1 MPKLAA
7 PVTVRV
13 LRDLKPGTEVA
24 DGACPGLRARC
35 GASGV
40 VWSVM
45 VTEAGTRRR
54 IEVGGWPE
62 IGVPEARER
71 AAKLKAGTK
80 VVKKPGLLTLDR
92 LIDLYGREAGSKNSS
107 WPESERNVRKVFASM
122 LERDDLTPEELQRT
136 ADAYPAKQSAGAAVR
151 YIKPILKWG
160 AKRGYVERGLGA
172 DLDQPARVQ
181 KRSRVLSN
189 EELMKVLPV
198 LGKTG
203 HDGAAR
209 MMLLTA
215 CRREEVCAMRFED
228 IEMDVWYV
236 PGSIRKNGEE
246 HIVPLTVDAQTVVGA
261 QGRTSGLVFLGDRG
275 KPLQNWNRWQEK
287 IYERTGTEGWHRHDL
302 RRTAATLLGKN
313 GVPPFV
319 VEMVLGHKEAHTDLA
334 GIYNQS
340 RYDKEVEE
348 ALQLLSDLLSG
359 LEIKGRSTVV
369 TR

>member
-1 MPKLAA
+1 MPKLAPA
-7 PVTVRV
+7 ITVKV
-13 LRDLKPGTEVA
+13 LRALEPGQEAT
-24 DGACPGLRARC
+24 DGGCPGLRARAFA
-35 GASGV
+35 GHV
-40 VWSVM
+40 MWSVLIREDGKRKR
-45 VTEAGTRRR
+45 VDIGQ
-54 IEVGGWPE
+54 WPD

-71 AAKLKAGTK
+71 AAKIKAGAD
-80 VVKKPGLLTLDR
+80 KPKGDLLALDR
-92 LIDLYGREAGSKNSS
+92 IIQLYGREAGSLNSS
-107 WPESERNVRKVFASM
+107 WPESERNVRKVFAPM
-122 LERDDLTPEELQRT
+122 LERSDLTSEELQRT

-151 YIKPILKWG
+151 YIKPILKW
-160 AKRGYVERGLGA
+160 ASKRGYTSKGLGLE
-172 DLDQPARVQ
+172 LDQPARVQ
-181 KRSRVLSN
+181 KRNRVLSP

-198 LGKTG
+198 LGMTG

-228 IEMDVWYV
+228 IIEDVWYV
-236 PGSIRKNGEE
+236 PGDDRKNGEE
-246 HIVPLTVDAQTVVGA
+246 HIVPLTGDAQTVVGA
-261 QGRTSGLVFLGDRG
+261 QGRTSGLVFLGDKG

-287 IYERTGTEGWHRHDL
+287 VYVRTGTDGWHRHDL

-313 GVPPFV
+313 GVPPYV
-319 VEMVLGHKEAHTDLA
+319 VEMVLGHKEAHSDLA

-340 RYDKEVEE
+340 RYDKEKEE

>member
-1 MPKLAA
+1 MPKLAPA
-7 PVTVRV
+7 VSVKA
-13 LRDLKPGTEVA
+13 LRLLEPGQEVS
-24 DGACPGLRARC
+24 DGGCPGLRARAL
-35 GASGV
+35 ASGV

-45 VTEAGTRRR
+45 IVDAGVRRR
-54 IEVGGWPE
+54 VDIGHWPD

-80 VVKKPGLLTLDR
+80 IVRKTDLFTLDR
-92 LIDLYGREAGSKNSS
+92 IIQLYGRDRGGVRVS
-107 WPESERNVRKVFASM
+107 WPEAERNVRKVFAPM
-122 LERDDLTPEELQRT
+122 LERNDLSLQELQRT

-151 YIKPILKWG
+151 YIKPILKWA
-160 AKRGYVERGLGA
+160 AKRGYAPRVD
-172 DLDQPARVQ
+172 DLEQPARVQ
-181 KRSRVLSN
+181 KRNRVLSD

-198 LGKTG
+198 LEKTG

-209 MMLLTA
+209 MMLMTA

-228 IEMDVWYV
+228 IIEDVWYV
-236 PGSIRKNGEE
+236 PAQIRKNKRE
-246 HIVPLTVDAQTVVGA
+246 HIVPLSVDAQTVVGA
-261 QGRTSGLVFLGDRG
+261 QGRTSGLVFLGDKG

-287 IYERTGTEGWHRHDL
+287 IYARTGTEGWHRHDL

-313 GVPPFV
+313 GVAPFV
-319 VEMVLGHKEAHTDLA
+319 IEMVLGHKHAHNDLA
-334 GIYNQS
+334 SIYNQS
-340 RYDKEVEE
+340 RYDKEVGE